1 MIKLTQEQKKY
12 KFTNLQLQQI
22 KTLVDDWNAKCK
34 GNYSSSFVGG
44 VAHGYLDSGI
54 LTDGLS
60 ERDMD
65 LLAKYFTD
73 EAIYTS
79 VELATLNDWLRQ
91 LEEDNTLKLDCLA
104 FKEELDK
111 LLTDEQRLIDKK
123 NELKGGHE
131 RLCSDVAL
139 DWCWKL
145 SDVK

>member
-1 MIKLTQEQKKY
+1 MKLTKEQKKY
-12 KFTNLQLQQI
+12 KFTDLQLQAI
-22 KTLVDDWNAKCK
+22 KTLVNDWNAKCK
-34 GNYSSSFVGG
+34 SNYSSSFVGG

-60 ERDMD
+60 ERDID

-73 EAIYTS
+73 EAIYAN
-79 VELATLNDWLRQ
+79 VDLETLNDWLKQ

-104 FKEELDK
+104 FVEELNK
-111 LLTDEQRLIDKK
+111 LLTDEQKQIDKK
-123 NELKGGHE
+123 NELAGGHE